1 MPMCM
6 LMLLLSLVFCAMRKK
21 STSLLMVMLML
32 NKFSIPLISMFLLSA
47 YVITAAL
54 VLPVNELLT
63 VGFCL
68 TQPKLLLKLL
78 MQ

>member
-6 LMLLLSLVFCAMRKK
+6 LLFLLSLVFFAMINK

-32 NKFSIPLISMFLLSA
+32 NKFSMPLISMFLSSA

-63 VGFCL
+63 FGFCL